1 MTLVGV
7 RATHPWLDHVMRI
20 SGYPQINSPENWA
33 KSNLKLGAAVNAVV
47 RHLQLEPPKVIQ
59 ITDISLQRLQ
69 DSLQQNQPKPNNSVV
84 SSTHSQASTSMQPES
99 ASPPPD
105 YDAISFH
112 IPIPPVPTSFP
123 ELENLTSAELHNL
136 HDNEEAFDSLA
147 QSMSSVATL
156 KDLMQ
161 SIFKGNVETAHSHLD
176 QNREQLETLHA
187 EVSAL
192 HSELQGKV
200 LNFQNL
206 EKQLPK
212 SDTDD
217 NVKLIRKLTTAKKEA
232 LNESEK
238 IASRWVNDNEAEHS
252 LDDFVEEFIH
262 KRSVHHL
269 RAAKV
274 ERLQHLKR

>member
-1 MTLVGV
+1 MG
-7 RATHPWLDHVMRI
+7 
-20 SGYPQINSPENWA
+20 
-33 KSNLKLGAAVNAVV
+33 
-47 RHLQLEPPKVIQ
+47 
-59 ITDISLQRLQ
+59 
-69 DSLQQNQPKPNNSVV
+69 
-84 SSTHSQASTSMQPES
+84 
-99 ASPPPD
+99 
-105 YDAISFH
+105 
-112 IPIPPVPTSFP
+112 
-123 ELENLTSAELHNL
+123 
-136 HDNEEAFDSLA
+136 
-147 QSMSSVATL
+147 VATL

-176 QNREQLETLHA
+176 QNQEQLETLHA

-252 LDDFVEEFIH
+252 LDDFV
-262 KRSVHHL
+262 
-269 RAAKV
+269 
-274 ERLQHLKR
+274 